1 MPVPVSIEPGRR
13 RLPPTSPLI
22 LGSSGRVAPASAEEE
37 SLKSAWRTLRKRKAW
52 VIGFAL
58 SGIALAV
65 LACLV
70 LPNQYQSTAVVQVGK
85 DQTVQVDLT
94 SNTGAPSL
102 SENDTKTDLATH
114 MAIIGDNNTAL
125 AVINDLNLE
134 KYKPFTFKPTI
145 LGWFT
150 GSNARIKAEQNLP
163 LGEAPARRER
173 LVKIFSKKLI
183 VKNPPDTRLIAV
195 TFVNP
200 NPQLA
205 AKVANDAIRQ
215 YVTFESNTHAGG
227 AGLNSLNA
235 DLNGLKKKMDQ
246 DQANLANYEQ
256 QTGLNSLILKS
267 MGQGAGGGSITH
279 VPVLDKLDTLNQELT
294 AAEANRIGKEAIYNM
309 TKTRNSDVVAG
320 LVNSSIPAIATSAVV
335 TQGNGLE
342 LLQNLRQE
350 QGTLRL
356 EYSADVTKYG
366 SKNPRIIQ
374 LQNQLSNIDKQ
385 ISDEL
390 TQIDL
395 RARNDYVVARQN
407 ENGLRA
413 AFQTQQAAAGQ
424 LNQSAVTLEML
435 VQEAS
440 SSRQLYDDLYQQIQ
454 EASIQAGLR
463 ATNIRLTDTARPN
476 DVPTKPN
483 PPRYLAFGLA
493 AGLLFGISSAFVRD
507 HLDETVKTPL
517 NVDLLTQLP
526 VLASIPQIGGHKQK
540 ALSSGEGSITSIVSS
555 ESSPLLTRPRSATA
569 EAYRALRTS
578 IVLATAGRSLRS
590 LVITSPL
597 VGEGKTSVSYNT
609 AIAFAHAGERVLL
622 VDADLHHPHLH
633 DFFGKSQTPGLS
645 DVLSGDKLPE
655 LVIQSHP
662 SVSNLSLLPAGNLPP
677 MPAEL
682 LGSAKFDE
690 LMDTLKQTYS
700 LIILDTPPMLLVA
713 DPILLAGKVDATLA
727 VIRADVTNRTA
738 VERMTEILE
747 RNGSRAIGLVL
758 NGVDTTSID
767 YYHAY
772 GHRSSDRYFE
782 EN

>member
-1 MPVPVSIEPGRR
+1 MPIPVPIEPGRR
-13 RLPPTSPLI
+13 RLSSASSISLSP
-22 LGSSGRVAPASAEEE
+22 SGRVAPASEDEE

-52 VIGFAL
+52 VIAFAL
-58 SGIALAV
+58 SGIV
-65 LACLV
+65 LAALVCLI
-70 LPNQYQSTAVVQVGK
+70 LPNQYASTAVVQVGK

-134 KYKPFTFKPTI
+134 KYKPFIFKPTI

-150 GSNARIKAEQNLP
+150 GSNARIRAEQDRP
-163 LGEAPARRER
+163 LSEAPARRER
-173 LVKIFSKKLI
+173 LLKIYNKKLI
-183 VKNPPDTRLIAV
+183 VKNPPDTRLISV
-195 TFVNP
+195 SFLNP
-200 NPQLA
+200 NPELA
-205 AKVANDAIRQ
+205 AKISNDIVRQ
-215 YVTFESNTHAGG
+215 YVTFESDTQAGG

-235 DLNGLKKKMDQ
+235 DLNGLKKKMDK
-246 DQANLANYEQ
+246 DQTNLANYEQ

-267 MGQGAGGGSITH
+267 MGQGAGGGNITH
-279 VPVLDKLDTLNQELT
+279 IPVLDKLDTLNQELT

-309 TKTRNSDVVAG
+309 TKTRNSDIVAG

-366 SKNPRIIQ
+366 SKNPHIVQ
-374 LQNQLSNIDKQ
+374 LQNELSSIDKQ

-395 RARNDYVVARQN
+395 RARNDYLVARRD

-413 AFQTQQAAAGQ
+413 SFKQQQTSAGQ

-435 VQEAS
+435 VQQAA
-440 SSRQLYDDLYQQIQ
+440 SSRQLYDGLYQQIQ
-454 EASIQAGLR
+454 EAGVQAGLR
-463 ATNIRLTDTARPN
+463 ATNIRMTDFARPN
-476 DVPTKPN
+476 DTPAKPN
-483 PPRYLAFGLA
+483 PRNYVAFGLA
-493 AGLLFGISSAFVRD
+493 AGLLFGISSAFIRE

-517 NVDLLTQLP
+517 QVDLLTPLP
-526 VLASIPQIGGHKQK
+526 VLASIPRISGHRQR
-540 ALSSGEGSITSIVSS
+540 ALSAGGSIVGSRSDS
-555 ESSPLLTRPRSATA
+555 ESSPLLTRPRSAAA

-578 IVLATAGRSLRS
+578 IVQATAGRPLRTIA
-590 LVITSPL
+590 ITSPL
-597 VGEGKTSVSYNT
+597 IGEGKTSVCYNT

-622 VDADLHHPHLH
+622 IDADLHHPQLH
-633 DFFGKSQTPGLS
+633 DYFGGSQVPGLA
-645 DVLSGDKLPE
+645 DVLGEEKPLGSA
-655 LVIQSHP
+655 IQTHS
-662 SVSNLSLLPAGNLPP
+662 SVSNLSLLPAGSASA

-682 LGSAKFDE
+682 LGSAKFDQ

-713 DPILLAGKVDATLA
+713 DAVLLAGRADATVA

-747 RNGSRAIGLVL
+747 RNGSSAIGLVL

-772 GHRSSDRYFE
+772 GHKSSDRYFE